1 MNWAVVGIGL
11 LIGALHPLGGPCL
24 AAGLLLATATY
35 FEYKRRRAGDSMVGF
50 ALFVAILEC
59 VLLPFVFGIV
69 FGAIC
74 TTVVTVLGP
83 WLLAL

>member
-1 MNWAVVGIGL
+1 MNWAVVGLGL
-11 LIGALHPLGGPCL
+11 LIGALHPLGGPCF
-24 AAGLLLATATY
+24 AAGLLLATAAY
-35 FEYKRRRAGDSMVGF
+35 FEYKRGRGGDSMVGF
-50 ALFVAILEC
+50 ALFVAILEY
-59 VLLPFVFGIV
+59 VLLPFACGIG